1 MSSSYGNNRQIM
13 IMEAELRQL
22 VRDTRIGL
30 GMSGADVADR
40 IEVSRPFYTQLE
52 GGTRRMSLY
61 YFLGICKALRM
72 SPVEMF
78 AGVK

>member
-1 MSSSYGNNRQIM
+1 MSSTYGNNRQVM
-13 IMEAELRQL
+13 IVEAELRQL

-40 IEVSRPFYTQLE
+40 IGLSRPFYVQLE

-61 YFLGICKALRM
+61 YFLAICKALRM
-72 SPVEMF
+72 TPSEMF
-78 AGVK
+78 AGVR